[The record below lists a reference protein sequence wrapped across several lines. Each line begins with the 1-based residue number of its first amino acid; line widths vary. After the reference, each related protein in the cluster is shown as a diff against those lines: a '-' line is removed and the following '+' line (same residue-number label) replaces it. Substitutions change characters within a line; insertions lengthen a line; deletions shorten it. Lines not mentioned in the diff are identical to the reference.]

1 MSISRKKI
9 ACLVLAMIST
19 IIYGCV
25 LSSILGSFEQ
35 TMGFLKPFFYYFI
48 MAMFF
53 ALYEG
58 SVNTNRKL
66 GLYSG
71 IMTGSALV
79 VITSFLVGRNSANN
93 TVPIIMWIAC
103 CISMVLFVI
112 FGGLAMSEE
121 NKSKASNI

>member
-1 MSISRKKI
+1 MIISRKKI
-9 ACLVLAMIST
+9 VCLVLAIIST

-25 LSSILGSFEQ
+25 LSRILGSFEQ
-35 TMGFLKPFFYYFI
+35 TMGFFKPFFYYFI

-53 ALYEG
+53 VLYEG

-71 IMTGSALV
+71 IMTGSALL

-121 NKSKASNI
+121 NKSKA